1 MIFCGRERIIISYTL
16 KISYL
21 DDDDLYLV
29 VMGSVPFF
37 ASMGR
42 DLLFCIYRFL
52 NWGKKRQFSSA
63 VFHSFYYIM
72 MGCVLVVGFGC
83 GKKKQNDSF

>member
-29 VMGSVPFF
+29 VMGGVPFF

-52 NWGKKRQFSSA
+52 NWGKKKTILQRCVSLFLL
-63 VFHSFYYIM
+63 YYD
-72 MGCVLVVGFGC
+72 GVCAGGWVRVWEE
-83 GKKKQNDSF
+83 KTE